1 MGLVALLGIRLEA
14 RLGERRG
21 IALGL
26 LLIALACLLRLLLDQ
41 AATLLAT
48 ALLGGVGVAL
58 IQALVPALIKRRFAG
73 RVALAMG
80 VYSASLMGGGGFA
93 ALLSP
98 HLASHFSHWQAGLGV
113 WLLPA
118 LAALMLWLCVPA
130 SGAHNAS
137 VATSDEAL
145 WRQRRAWMLA
155 LYFGLINCGYMSM
168 VAWLPAYYLQL
179 GWSATQ
185 SGSLLAF
192 MTLFQVS
199 AALLMPALAQ
209 RRLDRRPLLGISLVA
224 QVLGFTGLVLWP
236 LDAPHVWVA
245 LIGFGLGA
253 CFALSLLL
261 TLDHRRDPRQAGQ
274 LAAFV
279 QGVGFLINAVSP
291 WLSGCLRELTGSF
304 TSAWWVL
311 IVTVLAMLV
320 LRKRPD
326 VVVVRGERL
335 PFWSAFGRVA
345 PCGLGLTLAS
355 IGYGTLTT
363 FVTLFYLERGWSGAA
378 LCLSAFGVCFIL
390 SRLLFVNAVSRW
402 GGYRVAIAC
411 MGVEAVGLALL
422 WLAPSPMVALLGAG
436 LSGFG
441 LSLVYP
447 ALGVEAI
454 KQVPSASRG
463 AGLGAYAV
471 FFDLALAIAGPVM
484 GAIAA
489 RLGYAWIFCVA
500 ALLSLLGVGLTLML
514 WRRTRTQ

>member
-1 MGLVALLGIRLEA
+1 MTLSRLQSFAGWLLLIALGLNLRPLLSSVSPLLNEIRSATGMSFQSSAWLTSLPVICMGLVALMGIRLEA

-26 LLIALACLLRLLLDQ
+26 LLIALACLVRLLLDQ

-73 RVALAMG
+73 HVALAMG
-80 VYSASLMGGGGFA
+80 VYSASLMGGGGIA

-98 HLASHFSHWQAGLGV
+98 HLASHFSHWQAGLGL

-118 LAALMLWLCVPA
+118 LAALLLWWWMPV
-130 SGAHNAS
+130 SGMRNTN
-137 VATSDEAL
+137 VAAPGEAL
-145 WRQRRAWMLA
+145 SRQRRAWTLA

-192 MTLFQVS
+192 MTIFQVS

-209 RRLDRRPLLGISLVA
+209 RQIDRRPLLGISLVA
-224 QVLGFTGLVLWP
+224 QALGFTGLVLWP
-236 LDAPHVWVA
+236 LDAPHLWVA

-291 WLSGCLRELTGSF
+291 WLSGWLRELTGSF

-320 LRKRPD
+320 LT
-326 VVVVRGERL
+326 
-335 PFWSAFGRVA
+335 RVFSPA
-345 PCGLGLTLAS
+345 SYQRSSPCMSQPASHQPCGL
-355 IGYGTLTT
+355 
-363 FVTLFYLERGWSGAA
+363 
-378 LCLSAFGVCFIL
+378 
-390 SRLLFVNAVSRW
+390 
-402 GGYRVAIAC
+402 
-411 MGVEAVGLALL
+411 
-422 WLAPSPMVALLGAG
+422 
-436 LSGFG
+436 
-441 LSLVYP
+441 
-447 ALGVEAI
+447 
-454 KQVPSASRG
+454 
-463 AGLGAYAV
+463 
-471 FFDLALAIAGPVM
+471 
-484 GAIAA
+484 
-489 RLGYAWIFCVA
+489 
-500 ALLSLLGVGLTLML
+500 
-514 WRRTRTQ
+514 